1 MEHSQAEA
9 QAGRSAASVVETLNR
24 TKENLGGIASDA
36 MDAAASDLERLRADL
51 DGPRQTLTT
60 FLAQGSEEAIRS
72 ARDVSASL
80 ADAGSNLA
88 ASAAETGKGL
98 AGELEDMARRN
109 PLGAL
114 AGALVLGIL
123 IGAWGRGRGR

>member
-51 DGPRQTLTT
+51 DGLRQTLTT
-60 FLAQGSEEAIRS
+60 FLTQGSEEAIRS

>member
-1 MEHSQAEA
+1 MEQSKVEA
-9 QAGRSAASVVETLNR
+9 QAGKSAASVVETLNR
-24 TKENLGGIASDA
+24 TKDTLGGIANDA
-36 MDAAASDLERLRADL
+36 MDAAASDLEQLRADL
-51 DGPRQTLTT
+51 DGLRQTLAT
-60 FLAQGSEEAIRS
+60 FLAQASEEAVRS

-88 ASAAETGKGL
+88 ASAAERGKGL
-98 AGELEDMARRN
+98 AGELEDAARRN

-114 AGALVLGIL
+114 AGALVLGIV